1 MLFLTRTIIGNGS
14 DYILSM
20 VNMFVQNEIISVD
33 KVLTEGGG
41 GGEGCGMREVLILI
55 QAYSNI
61 AYDAYR

>member
-41 GGEGCGMREVLILI
+41 EGKDVG
-55 QAYSNI
+55 
-61 AYDAYR
+61 